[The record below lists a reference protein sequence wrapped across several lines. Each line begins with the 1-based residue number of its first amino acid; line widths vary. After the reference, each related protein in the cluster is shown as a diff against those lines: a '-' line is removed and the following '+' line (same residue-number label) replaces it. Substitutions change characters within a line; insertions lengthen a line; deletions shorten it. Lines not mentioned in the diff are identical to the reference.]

1 MWLAP
6 SNSSTFFLNMK
17 CVHENEHQRIAGNG
31 SWFWDILV
39 NELLGLTQIEKFR
52 SHHDQNHTSLHP
64 SPAPYPVPF
73 CKVCMCVCA
82 LQMI

>member
-39 NELLGLTQIEKFR
+39 DELLGLTQIENLDLTMIRIIPHFT
-52 SHHDQNHTSLHP
+52 HPLPHTQCP
-64 SPAPYPVPF
+64 SVR
-73 CKVCMCVCA
+73 CVCVWA